1 MGTKDVLTNTALQAY
16 KEPSKDC
23 RGLFLA
29 ALQARD
35 QNERESD
42 DMMTRM
48 LKLDAPKINDLDGID
63 VARACLYSAANP
75 AKLVAKYIQPH
86 AQRPPLAACGTVV
99 ASSNDSNPC
108 FE

>member
-1 MGTKDVLTNTALQAY
+1 MNKEARHGNEGCNIVLTTTALQAY

-29 ALQARD
+29 ASQARD

-48 LKLDAPKINDLDGID
+48 MKLDAPKINDLDGKD

-75 AKLVAKYIQPH
+75 AIAKYIQ
-86 AQRPPLAACGTVV
+86 RPAACCMWHQMIQIP
-99 ASSNDSNPC
+99 A

>member
-1 MGTKDVLTNTALQAY
+1 MGTKDVLTTTALQAY

-29 ALQARD
+29 ASQARD
-35 QNERESD
+35 QNERD

-48 LKLDAPKINDLDGID
+48 LKLDAPKINDLNGKD

-75 AKLVAKYIQPH
+75 AKLIAKYIQPH
-86 AQRPPLAACGTVV
+86 AQRPPLAACGTV
-99 ASSNDSNPC
+99 ASSNDSNHPC